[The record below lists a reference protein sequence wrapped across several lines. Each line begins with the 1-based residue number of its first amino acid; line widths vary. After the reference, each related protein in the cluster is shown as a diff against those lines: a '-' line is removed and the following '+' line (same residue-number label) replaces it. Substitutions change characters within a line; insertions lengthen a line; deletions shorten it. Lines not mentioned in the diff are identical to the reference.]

1 MTSSTKILKNL
12 SKKITTVV
20 FVSLSLAAFATLGE
34 GGRKSTHNSNL
45 LSLKTNTQKY
55 KGFSLRSGYNFRG
68 NNILNAPKEEKFI
81 LLNTNVTYQKGNA
94 TYILPMKKKVL
105 LDKIQFGPSLQKQ

>member
-1 MTSSTKILKNL
+1 MTASTKILKNF
-12 SKKITTVV
+12 SKKITTLV
-20 FVSLSLAAFATLGE
+20 FVSLSMAAFATLGD
-34 GGRKSTHNSNL
+34 GGGKKTTHSSNL
-45 LSLKTNTQKY
+45 LSLKTTAQKY

-68 NNILNAPKEEKFI
+68 NNLLNAPKEEKFI

-105 LDKIQFGPSLQKQ
+105 LDKIQFGPSIK